1 VVAAAGGRLL
11 AVEVWDFLL
20 SRLLYNSCPWI
31 SGFFQYTL
39 ERSRFCFNE
48 GLGPFFSDKGRF
60 ITY

>member
-20 SRLLYNSCPWI
+20 SLLYNSCPWS